1 MLWVPKKG
9 KLRVEHNVGAVGTTT
24 HGTSVTTGGAAN
36 TKGTP
41 AEMIASTAFDAYWV
55 RIVATN
61 YASITVSS
69 AGAMDILIGASTEEV
84 LIPNLLMGHCGGVAI
99 GAKTWDFPLYIPAGS
114 RLAVQAA
121 GERTATALRVAIWLY
136 GGDGYPPWR
145 PGGTVTTY
153 GMGTVPNGTTI
164 TPGASGA
171 EDDAYVQITASTTSD
186 HFAFVPSFQ
195 SSADTT
201 TMDRGYAVDIGI
213 GSATEQLIGEFY
225 YQSSVNE
232 IYSGPLNTMP
242 VFQDV
247 PSGTRLAMRA
257 SSSGGTLDANYNG
270 VIHAVS

>member
-9 KLRVEHNVGAVGTTT
+9 KLRVEHNVGSVGTSTL
-24 HGTSVTTGGAAN
+24 GTSVTTGGSAA

-41 AEMIASTAFDAYWV
+41 AEMIAATAFDTYWIRV
-55 RIVATN
+55 MATR
-61 YASITVSS
+61 YGSATATS
-69 AGAMDILIGASTEEV
+69 AGAMDILIGASTEEILV
-84 LIPNLLMGHCGGVAI
+84 ADLLMGFCGGAPA
-99 GAKTWDFPLYIPAGS
+99 GGKTWDFPLYIPAGS

-121 GERTATALRVAIWLY
+121 GERTSTAFHCAVWLY

-145 PGGTVTTY
+145 PGGKVTTY

-164 TPGASGA
+164 TPGATGA

-195 SSADTT
+195 SSNDTT
-201 TMDRGYAVDIGI
+201 TQDRGYAVDIGI
-213 GSATEQLIGEFY
+213 GSATEQLIGEY
-225 YQSSVNE
+225 YFQSSVNE
-232 IYSGPLNTMP
+232 FYVGPLNSMP

-257 SSSGGTLDANYNG
+257 SSSAGTLDANYNG

>member
-9 KLRVEHNVGAVGTTT
+9 KLRVEHNVGTVGTSTL
-24 HGTSVTTGGAAN
+24 GTSVTTGGTEA

-55 RIVATN
+55 RIL
-61 YASITVSS
+61 ASRYGTAPVTS
-69 AGAMDILIGASTEEV
+69 AGSMDILIGASTEEV
-84 LIPNLLMGHCGGVAI
+84 LIADLLMGFCGGAPV
-99 GAKTWDFPLYIPAGS
+99 GGKTWDFPLYIPAGS

-121 GERTATALRVAIWLY
+121 GERTATAFQCAVWLY

-145 PGGTVTTY
+145 PGGKVTTY
-153 GMGTVPNGTTI
+153 GMGTVPNGTTL
-164 TPGASGA
+164 TPGATGA
-171 EDDAYVQITASTTSD
+171 EDDAYVEITASTTSD

-201 TMDRGYAVDIGI
+201 TQDRGYAVDIGI
-213 GSATEQLIGEFY
+213 GSATEQLIGEY
-225 YQSSVNE
+225 YFQSSVNE
-232 IYSGPLNTMP
+232 FYAGPLNSMP
-242 VFQDV
+242 IFQDV

>member
-9 KLRVEHNVGAVGTTT
+9 KLRVEHNVGTVGTSTL
-24 HGTSVTTGGAAN
+24 GTSVTTGGTEA

-55 RIVATN
+55 RILASRYGTATV
-61 YASITVSS
+61 TS
-69 AGAMDILIGASTEEV
+69 AGSMDILIGASTEEV
-84 LIPNLLMGHCGGVAI
+84 LIADLLMGFCGGAPV
-99 GAKTWDFPLYIPAGS
+99 GGKTWDFPLYIPAGS

-121 GERTATALRVAIWLY
+121 GERTATAFQCAVWLY

-145 PGGTVTTY
+145 PGGKVTTY
-153 GMGTVPNGTTI
+153 GMGTVPNGTTL
-164 TPGASGA
+164 TPGATGA
-171 EDDAYVQITASTTSD
+171 EDDAYVEITASTTSD

-201 TMDRGYAVDIGI
+201 TQDRGYAVDIGI
-213 GSATEQLIGEFY
+213 GSATEQLIGEY
-225 YQSSVNE
+225 YFQSSVNE
-232 IYSGPLNTMP
+232 FYAGPLNSMP
-242 VFQDV
+242 IFQDV

-257 SSSGGTLDANYNG
+257 SSSAGTLDANYNG